1 MLGAAFPA
9 TLGELTVGGNA
20 TSVPRSWAA
29 AGSRAT
35 VVACTVWRTRARGRS
50 GYSGRPGES
59 SAFGLAGLVFLFW
72 FATFWFYLS
81 EETGGIQREF
91 QKEESKEVA
100 TAGLDRPEWGRSPRA
115 GLVRRSARRG
125 VVLDGCGKVH
135 DALDDV
141 MMEF

>member
-20 TSVPRSWAA
+20 TSVPPSWAA

-35 VVACTVWRTRARGRS
+35 AVAWMAHARGGRS
-50 GYSGRPGES
+50 VYSGR
-59 SAFGLAGLVFLFW
+59 LAKPRRSDSLALFCLRL
-72 FATFWFYLS
+72 FVIYLS
-81 EETGGIQREF
+81 EETGEYNGNFR
-91 QKEESKEVA
+91 KGESKEVA
-100 TAGLDRPEWGRSPRA
+100 TAGMDRPEWGRSPRA

-125 VVLDGCGKVH
+125 VASRSTAAERKH